1 MYLVFRVWNFQN
13 FNQREKEDISSFS
26 LDYLNILFI
35 LQNMNI
41 TNFLW
46 FFIFELK
53 LYYTSYYKMMI
64 GYFKLNE
71 RKQR

>member
-46 FFIFELK
+46 FFIFELT